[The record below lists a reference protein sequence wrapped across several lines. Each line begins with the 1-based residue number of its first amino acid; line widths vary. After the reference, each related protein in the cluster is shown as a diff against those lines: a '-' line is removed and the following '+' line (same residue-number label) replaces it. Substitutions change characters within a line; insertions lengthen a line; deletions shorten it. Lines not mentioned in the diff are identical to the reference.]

1 MGVSIV
7 SDYVQ
12 AERVSNNEPDVV
24 VAARGI

>member
-1 MGVSIV
+1 MGVSSV

-12 AERVSNNEPDVV
+12 AERESNDEPDVV

>member
-1 MGVSIV
+1 MGITIV

-12 AERVSNNEPDVV
+12 AEMVSNNEPDVV